1 MNSALYNASYKLISS
16 LTKIMLRKGIAF
28 NEFIQVVKQAYVD
41 TCENHLL
48 ETEGKATTSRIAIA
62 TGLTR
67 KDVAKIRKTPLTPE
81 TISLKYNRS
90 IRVIS
95 GWLEDKE
102 FCTPGGFPEVLP
114 INGIE
119 KSFSVLVERYSG
131 NMTTRAM
138 LDELESVGVVKR
150 IEKEHVSLQQH
161 AYVPSGDEDESLRI
175 MGTDV
180 SLLIATINHN
190 MTSDPDDAYYQRKVC
205 YNNLPEECLEELRTL
220 VKIESQR
227 LLEKYNGWMMQ
238 NDRDENPKLKGTGRK
253 QAGVGI
259 YYFEN
264 DSAPEEK
271 SQD

>member
-1 MNSALYNASYKLISS
+1 MNSALYHASYKLVSS

-28 NEFIQVVKQAYVD
+28 SEFIQVVKQAYVD
-41 TCENHLL
+41 TCEQHLL

-67 KDVAKIRKTPLTPE
+67 KDVAKIRKSPLTPE

-102 FCTPGGFPEVLP
+102 FCTPGGYPEVLP

-138 LDELESVGVVKR
+138 LDELESVGIIKR
-150 IEKEHVSLQQH
+150 IEKEHVSLQHH
-161 AYVPSGDEDESLRI
+161 AYIPSGDEDEALTI

-180 SLLIATINHN
+180 ALLISTINHN
-190 MTSDPDDAYYQRKVC
+190 MTSQPEEVYYQRKVC
-205 YNNLPEECLEELRTL
+205 YNNLPEECIKELQAL
-220 VKIESQR
+220 VKAESQI
-227 LLEKYNGWMMQ
+227 LLEKYNSWLVQ
-238 NDRDENPKLKGTGRK
+238 HDRDTNPEIKGTGRK

-259 YYFEN
+259 YYFEE
-264 DSAPEEK
+264 DVREEA